1 MREKSLKQS
10 GSVEIESKKNHPLEY
25 FVTDGFRSKLSERII
40 DLNLLQL
47 PFMIIAYTV
56 IYTITDT
63 DPDIGL

>member
-1 MREKSLKQS
+1 MKIQDLD
-10 GSVEIESKKNHPLEY
+10 
-25 FVTDGFRSKLSERII
+25 TDELIN
-40 DLNLLQL
+40 LNLLQL